1 MVVLVFHNILFLLQ
15 PSVRKLIV
23 LTNASLKVAI
33 KFVTNFIKVLDKS
46 KYFRVK
52 LFWLTFEYK
61 VDHQ

>member
-1 MVVLVFHNILFLLQ
+1 MAVLVFHNILFLLQ

-33 KFVTNFIKVLDKS
+33 KFVTNFIKGLDKS